1 MTLGKY
7 LVECMMIAVHEQLA
21 GSVTVF
27 FHKILIIWSTDYF
40 WYNPLLMTEIF
51 LSGLNGKLMQKSQR
65 SQSVLVRH
73 IFFTIKA
80 HENIEKQEHYQR
92 LPTIARFQI
101 ILRYQDGCEVITQ
114 HNNSGPSK

>member
-7 LVECMMIAVHEQLA
+7 LAECMMIAVHEQLA

-51 LSGLNGKLMQKSQR
+51 CQVLMEDWCKNRNAHSQFSSDTYS
-65 SQSVLVRH
+65 SQ
-73 IFFTIKA
+73 
-80 HENIEKQEHYQR
+80 
-92 LPTIARFQI
+92 
-101 ILRYQDGCEVITQ
+101 
-114 HNNSGPSK
+114 